1 MAYAVFTE
9 ATRGRENHS
18 DTCCN
23 AKADVG
29 TAAVGVGAP
38 ATGRQRRGLSAGRRG
53 KPSSRDAIMKIKAV
67 PGQYFLTLQT
77 GSNSCEEDEKQKA
90 ARVTNEKRRDK
101 FEKTNTNVLYFWN
114 KRRTTGKS
122 AKAPSVWEEPSR
134 LGLSPARAGLT
145 WVLLVSGPGTSAPV
159 RASGLLVTGV

>member
-1 MAYAVFTE
+1 
-9 ATRGRENHS
+9 
-18 DTCCN
+18 
-23 AKADVG
+23 
-29 TAAVGVGAP
+29 
-38 ATGRQRRGLSAGRRG
+38 
-53 KPSSRDAIMKIKAV
+53 MKIKAV

-122 AKAPSVWEEPSR
+122 AKAPSVWEELSR

>member
-1 MAYAVFTE
+1 
-9 ATRGRENHS
+9 
-18 DTCCN
+18 
-23 AKADVG
+23 
-29 TAAVGVGAP
+29 
-38 ATGRQRRGLSAGRRG
+38 
-53 KPSSRDAIMKIKAV
+53 MKIKAV

-122 AKAPSVWEEPSR
+122 SKAPSVWEEPSR

-159 RASGLLVTGV
+159 RASGLLVDRGLMLRGGATSFFSEREASDQMILKLTYGKKRTEIAQMV